1 MRSPFQ
7 VVLSALILS
16 GWISACAAQAVGH
29 LNVPA
34 AQMVRSDFAATTG
47 TAQPLHLLNVVRP
60 NGVYDTLAKDY
71 LDRQTL
77 VLTDFTFIAFRSNG
91 AAYTYPESGE
101 IYVAAVD
108 IAQRGRPV
116 ADQQILARYTIPP
129 NEYRVVVRVSIGAG
143 RAFSGTLWP
152 AITHY
157 GPPGVEI
164 NARANGYLLAN

>member
-1 MRSPFQ
+1 MGIRAH
-7 VVLSALILS
+7 VLAAALILV
-16 GWISACAAQAVGH
+16 GWISACAAQPVGH

-34 AQMVRSDFAATTG
+34 AHMVRSDFGATSG

-77 VLTDFTFIAFRSNG
+77 VLTDFTFIVYRSNG

-108 IAQRGRPV
+108 IAQRGRPL
-116 ADQQILARYTIPP
+116 ADQQVLARYTIPP
-129 NEYRVVVRVSIGAG
+129 HESRAVVRVSIGAG
-143 RAFSGTLWP
+143 RAFGGTHWP

-164 NARANGYLLAN
+164 NARANGYLLGN

>member
-1 MRSPFQ
+1 MRSQSHAVFA
-7 VVLSALILS
+7 ALIFC
-16 GWISACAAQAVGH
+16 GWISACAAQSVGH

-34 AQMVRSDFAATTG
+34 AQMVRSDFAATSG

-77 VLTDFTFIAFRSNG
+77 VLTDFTFIVFRSNG
-91 AAYTYPESGE
+91 AAYAYPEFGE

-116 ADQQILARYTIPP
+116 ADQQILARYTIPA
-129 NEYRVVVRVSIGAG
+129 NESRIVVRVSIGAG
-143 RAFSGTLWP
+143 RAFSGAHWP
-152 AITHY
+152 AIAHY

-164 NARANGYLLAN
+164 NARANGYLLGN

>member
-1 MRSPFQ
+1 MRSRSHA
-7 VVLSALILS
+7 VLAALMIS

-34 AQMVRSDFAATTG
+34 AQMVRSDFAATAG

-60 NGVYDTLAKDY
+60 NGGYDTLAKDY
-71 LDRQTL
+71 LDRQTM
-77 VLTDFTFIAFRSNG
+77 VLTDFTFILYRSNG

-108 IAQRGRPV
+108 VSQRGRPV

-129 NEYRVVVRVSIGAG
+129 NESRVVVRVSIGAG
-143 RAFSGTLWP
+143 RAFSGTHWP

-157 GPPGVEI
+157 GPSGVEV
-164 NARANGYLLAN
+164 NARANGYLLPN